1 MIPCVISDALAFVC
15 SSPYTAHHFT
25 VEDDVGMRTRV
36 EPMFG
41 HAPFVLFCCSWLRLV
56 PQEIP
61 SFGDCHP

>member
-25 VEDDVGMRTRV
+25 AEDDVGMRTRV

-41 HAPFVLFCCSWLRLV
+41 HAPFVLFLLLTAAACAAR
-56 PQEIP
+56 
-61 SFGDCHP
+61 HPIVR

>member
-41 HAPFVLFCCSWLRLV
+41 HAPFVLYDRS
-56 PQEIP
+56 EMI
-61 SFGDCHP
+61 